1 MLTVFRWCSCNAL
14 EWDHKRRFHGCI
26 KISKQIVTSFLQFCK
41 HPGNNTTW
49 IGFSDKGSTKTTVKR
64 RQAACINCKAT
75 DRRCEDDSRSNL
87 STSNQGSDAKNNIT
101 SYGSA
106 PVILPTLQRY
116 KMDRIL
122 RQRKHNALE
131 PLRKTCKRMEHDTTT
146 EEVDS
151 LSLYNVYARNY
162 TSHRQSKLITTQ
174 LQDPNTTLKNEIQT
188 NNLLPFEGG
197 KDVEAI
203 GAGSFLTT
211 LLKSCRTK
219 VARDSVEMKKLQNKV

>member
-1 MLTVFRWCSCNAL
+1 M
-14 EWDHKRRFHGCI
+14 
-26 KISKQIVTSFLQFCK
+26 
-41 HPGNNTTW
+41 
-49 IGFSDKGSTKTTVKR
+49 
-64 RQAACINCKAT
+64 
-75 DRRCEDDSRSNL
+75 CEDDSRSNL

>member
-1 MLTVFRWCSCNAL
+1 
-14 EWDHKRRFHGCI
+14 
-26 KISKQIVTSFLQFCK
+26 
-41 HPGNNTTW
+41 
-49 IGFSDKGSTKTTVKR
+49 
-64 RQAACINCKAT
+64 
-75 DRRCEDDSRSNL
+75 
-87 STSNQGSDAKNNIT
+87 
-101 SYGSA
+101 
-106 PVILPTLQRY
+106 
-116 KMDRIL
+116 MDRIL